1 MLCCWLSSWT
11 LCQEGS
17 RCPWRGARL
26 QSTSENA
33 AQQILNDGHN
43 ENYVM
48 GKKKKQKKNPFLN
61 HFILLWAAS
70 YTEWMLGTI
79 YRLDALL
86 EYSLINR
93 SE

>member
-1 MLCCWLSSWT
+1 MTAIMKIT
-11 LCQEGS
+11 L
-17 RCPWRGARL
+17 W
-26 QSTSENA
+26 
-33 AQQILNDGHN
+33 
-43 ENYVM
+43 V
-48 GKKKKQKKNPFLN
+48 KKKNKKKNPFLN

-93 SE
+93 SDWSIWKVLLSYACSEN

>member
-1 MLCCWLSSWT
+1 
-11 LCQEGS
+11 
-17 RCPWRGARL
+17 
-26 QSTSENA
+26 
-33 AQQILNDGHN
+33 
-43 ENYVM
+43 M

-93 SE
+93 SDWSIWKVLLSYACSEN